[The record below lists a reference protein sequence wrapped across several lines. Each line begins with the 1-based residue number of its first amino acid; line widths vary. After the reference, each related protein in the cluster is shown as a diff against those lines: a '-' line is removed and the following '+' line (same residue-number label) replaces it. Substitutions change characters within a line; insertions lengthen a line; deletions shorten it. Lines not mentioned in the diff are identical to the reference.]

1 MDEKEWMND
10 PALEGIDKSK
20 LDFLEKLVLKVLP

>member
-1 MDEKEWMND
+1 MDEREWMND

-20 LDFLEKLVLKVLP
+20 LAFLEKLVISVC